1 MSLRT
6 HRGEKPRSDHVKA
19 SKDDAYLVRT
29 KQHEPAVCGSCYG
42 KGYVFDVV
50 NNGDAP
56 VTCERC
62 EGEGE
67 V

>member
-6 HRGEKPRSDHVKA
+6 HRGEKPRSDQARPAKGEL
-19 SKDDAYLVRT
+19 YLVRT
-29 KQHEPAVCGSCYG
+29 KQHEPDVCPTCYG
-42 KGYVFDVV
+42 KGWVFDPQ

-56 VTCERC
+56 VTCLRC